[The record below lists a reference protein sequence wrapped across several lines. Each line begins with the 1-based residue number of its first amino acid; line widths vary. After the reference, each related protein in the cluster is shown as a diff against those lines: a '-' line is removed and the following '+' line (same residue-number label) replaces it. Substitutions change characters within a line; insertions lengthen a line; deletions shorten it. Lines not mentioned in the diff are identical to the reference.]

1 MENRDVYIT
10 LPTLIF
16 RMIFYPIAT
25 YNLCQN
31 WKVLARLI
39 FMIDKI
45 LLANVLLYFGVMGF
59 ILIFLQF
66 TNVAWFYQALFVLF
80 PAHMLLYAGNFRVMM
95 VYC

>member
-1 MENRDVYIT
+1 MDNRDVYFT
-10 LPTLIF
+10 LPTLIV
-16 RMIFYPIAT
+16 RMFFYPIAT

-31 WKVLARLI
+31 WKVLARLV

-45 LLANVLLYFGVMGF
+45 LLANVLLYIGVMGF

-66 TNVAWFYQALFVLF
+66 STVAWFYQSLFVLF
-80 PAHMLLYAGNFRVMM
+80 PTHMLMYAGNFRVMM